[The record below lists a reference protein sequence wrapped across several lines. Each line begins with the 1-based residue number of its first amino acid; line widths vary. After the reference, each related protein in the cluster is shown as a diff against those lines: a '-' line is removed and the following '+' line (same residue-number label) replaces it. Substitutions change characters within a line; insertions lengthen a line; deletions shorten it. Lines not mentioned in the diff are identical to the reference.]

1 MTPPPVFYDCCKQS
15 VRFADKTSGGV
26 KKFAFLCSLLILTG
40 CSSYGPE
47 ELDRL
52 TKEDPGF
59 KQMIITRDQMRAQM
73 HLIKEDLLSKKKVM
87 DAQIDKLRAQ
97 YDAIS
102 KLENQKIEKYQA
114 AIDSNRALLKRDSEM
129 AEASLESKRTEFE
142 GYHKT
147 LTDVQKVLK
156 ESKGITFSVQE
167 KQKWQEKVLLLS
179 EKMRPLKEEIEDLN
193 LQIRLKKRKI
203 SFLH

>member
-1 MTPPPVFYDCCKQS
+1 M
-15 VRFADKTSGGV
+15 
-26 KKFAFLCSLLILTG
+26 KKFAVWCSVLILTG
-40 CSSYGPE
+40 CSAYGPE

-52 TKEDPGF
+52 TKEDPAF
-59 KQMIITRDQMRAQM
+59 KQMVLARDQMHAQI
-73 HLIKEDLLSKKKVM
+73 HLIKDDLLAKKRVM
-87 DAQIDKLRAQ
+87 DAQIEKLRAQ
-97 YDAIS
+97 YDATA
-102 KLENQKIEKYQA
+102 KLENQKIERCQA
-114 AIDSNRALLKRDSEM
+114 AIDSNRAFLKRDIEM
-129 AEASLESKRTEFE
+129 AEASLESQRTEFE
-142 GYHKT
+142 GYRKT
-147 LTDVQKVLK
+147 LGDVQKVLK

>member
-1 MTPPPVFYDCCKQS
+1 M
-15 VRFADKTSGGV
+15 V
-26 KKFAFLCSLLILTG
+26 KKFFLLCSFLILTG

-52 TKEDPGF
+52 TKEDPAF
-59 KQMIITRDQMRAQM
+59 KQMIVTRDQMHSQM
-73 HLIKEDLLSKKKVM
+73 HLIKEDLLAKKNVM
-87 DAQIDKLRAQ
+87 DTQIDKLRAQ
-97 YDAIS
+97 YDATA
-102 KLENQKIEKYQA
+102 KLENQKIEKCQA
-114 AIDSNRALLKRDSEM
+114 AIDANRALLKRDIEM
-129 AEASLESKRTEFE
+129 AEARLESKRGEFE
-142 GYHKT
+142 GYQKT
-147 LTDVQKVLK
+147 LADIQKVLR

-167 KQKWQEKVLLLS
+167 KQRWQEKVLLLS